1 MPRFRL
7 FTTLFVLGAVF
18 VGLALYLE
26 GRRGPTAEDTVLSET
41 PFLRVPLQALQND
54 VGITTVFTV
63 PDSPQW
69 KRITSAWGDPG
80 FMVFAAPE
88 PRSVYRFDQ
97 LDLGV
102 TVTVGGRVVPVEPVV
117 FYPYMRNIVGAW
129 TTAAEKLT
137 SMPHTGSVF
146 RAEPGADVTLHVVA
160 RSPSSLPQGELIVKR
175 EWSGAQKDHMIAP
188 SVEEGLV
195 AIPKMLGLGLF
206 VLAAGLAASG
216 EWRKR
221 G

>member
-1 MPRFRL
+1 MARFRP
-7 FTTLFVLGAVF
+7 FTTLFVLGAIL

-26 GRRGPTAEDTVLSET
+26 GRRGPTGEDFDLSET
-41 PFLRVPLQALQND
+41 PFLHVPLQALQSD

-88 PRSVYRFDQ
+88 SRSVYHFDQ
-97 LDLGV
+97 LDLAV

-117 FYPYMRNIVGAW
+117 FIPYMRNRVGVQGGAF
-129 TTAAEKLT
+129 ENRPG
-137 SMPHTGSVF
+137 MPHTGVVF
-146 RAEPGADVTLHVVA
+146 RVEPGADVTLHIVA
-160 RSPSSLPQGELIVKR
+160 RSPRSLPRGELIVKR
-175 EWSGAQKDHMIAP
+175 EWSGAEKDHMVAVSI
-188 SVEEGLV
+188 EGLV

-206 VLAAGLAASG
+206 VLAAGLAALG